1 MTTKR
6 IYFNLFLI
14 TLFGLLIRLTCID
27 KPEGLWNDEYI
38 SWYISSK
45 PLVSEFADAVYGNC
59 HMPLY
64 YIYLK
69 FWSFIFGDADLSLR
83 ISSVFS
89 GILCIIT
96 AFFAGKELKDYKTGL
111 LCAFLTSVSGF
122 MIYFSQEVRFY
133 GLLTFFSFLSV
144 LFSIKLIKNR
154 SLFNYGCFILSNIL
168 ILLTHTIGFVFV
180 FFNLLLLFIY
190 LKKEKQITNRTITVC
205 YSVIFLSVLPLL
217 PFLFKIMTSSYISQF
232 WSDFSFK
239 KLFFV
244 FSDYV
249 SPIQINIINTPS
261 DLKELFVKNGKAHF
275 GYVIFGL
282 LPILITFVSILTALL
297 KKNIQVFLIFL
308 SAFLTLSVTAAAS
321 LTGKIVLIT
330 KYTCEIY
337 PAIVI
342 LTAYGLSAMKPE
354 FVRKTLTSA
363 LIGLSLFY
371 ILFIPYAPQ
380 KLGRKEGHKIAAD
393 LIREEK
399 LTSDDEII
407 FLYYNKNRFEK
418 YLDTE
423 NLKIDSVTKYN
434 FQYKLLQNP
443 ENHPEIIKDGKK
455 IFYDDFKNGSSD
467 TLSGYLETFLFRNMK
482 KNTKFAV
489 VSLKTVSFL
498 SEEKIRKL
506 TEKED
511 AYKKMPLLFLVF
523 SHISNVIRKEADKN
537 LKFVG
542 KKEKGHW
549 EIYVWEKI

>member
-1 MTTKR
+1 MSVKR

-14 TLFGLLIRLTCID
+14 VLFGLLIRLTGIS

-38 SWYISSK
+38 SWYIASK
-45 PLVSEFADAVYGNC
+45 PLFSDFINAVYNNC

-64 YIYLK
+64 YMYLK
-69 FWSFIFGDADLSLR
+69 VWTFIFGDADLSLR

-96 AFFAGKELKDYKTGL
+96 SFFAGKELKDYKTGL
-111 LCAFLTSVSGF
+111 LCAFLTSIGGF

-133 GLLTFFSFLSV
+133 GLLTLFSFLSL
-144 LFSIKLIKNR
+144 LFFIKLLKNR
-154 SLFNYGCFILSNIL
+154 TLFNYGCFLLSNIL

-180 FFNLLLLFIY
+180 FFNLLILFAY
-190 LKKEKQITNRTITVC
+190 LKKEKQITNKTVIIC
-205 YSVIFLSVLPLL
+205 CLAIFLSVLP
-217 PFLFKIMTSSYISQF
+217 FLSFMYKIMTSSYISQF
-232 WSDFSFK
+232 WSDFSVK

-244 FSDYV
+244 FSDYI

-261 DLKELFVKNGKAHF
+261 NLKDLFVKEGRAHF

-282 LPILITFVSILTALL
+282 LPMFIAFTSILTALL
-297 KKNIQVFLIFL
+297 KKNIRVFLIFL
-308 SAFLTLSVTAAAS
+308 ISFFTLFVTIVAS

-337 PAIVI
+337 PAFIL
-342 LTAYGLSAMKPE
+342 LTAYGLSEIKPQS
-354 FVRKTLTSA
+354 VKKILTSV

-380 KLGRKEGHKIAAD
+380 NLGRKEGHKIVAD
-393 LIREEK
+393 LIMGEK
-399 LTSDDEII
+399 LTPDDEII

-418 YLDTE
+418 YFDTK

-434 FQYKLLQNP
+434 FQYKLLKNP
-443 ENHPEIIKDGKK
+443 ENHVEIIKDGKK
-455 IFYDDFKNGSSD
+455 IFYNDFKNGNSDILSS
-467 TLSGYLETFLFRNMK
+467 YLETVLFKNMK

-498 SEEKIRKL
+498 SEEKIKKL

-511 AYKKMPLLFLVF
+511 AYKKIPLLFLVF
-523 SHISNVIRKEADKN
+523 SHIKNIIQKEADKN

-542 KKEKGHW
+542 KKEKGQW